1 MLERVGET
9 GESIDVACAMWE
21 RVSKRAGAS
30 LSEWMSDS
38 ELFCEGIN
46 ERANE
51 QINERPSDR
60 ACGYLCGTD

>member
-9 GESIDVACAMWE
+9 GESMDVAYAVRE

-30 LSEWMSDS
+30 IREWMSDS
-38 ELFCEGIN
+38 ELFCERIN

-51 QINERPSDR
+51 QIATE
-60 ACGYLCGTD
+60 